1 LRKLWRFLALG
12 AGVYLLILL
21 TNFPATRA
29 VHFLEQQIPGL
40 TLQSVSGTVFSG
52 QAGRVVHSGQD
63 LGPVSWSF
71 RPAAL
76 LLGRVE
82 YRITLDGPLFQGSGY
97 LGTGLGAEFSAHDV
111 VGELQPDTLVNAYLS
126 VPMETTGSVSLTLD
140 TLKVSD
146 GFPAEISGIMRW
158 SEAAILEP
166 VKLSFGKV
174 EVNLGSSGDAI
185 AAGISSAGGA
195 TAVSGELTLL
205 AAGEYRLQLLLKPGP
220 ETDPGFTDMLESYG
234 KPQADGAFLIT
245 DSGEW

>member
-1 LRKLWRFLALG
+1 MRQLWRFLALG
-12 AGVYLLILL
+12 VGVYLLILL
-21 TNFPATRA
+21 ATFPATRA
-29 VHFLEQQIPGL
+29 VHFLEQQNTGL

-52 QAGRVVHSGQD
+52 QAGRVLHSGQE

-71 RPAAL
+71 RPVAL

-82 YRITLDGPLFQGSGY
+82 YRVTFDGPLFRGSGY
-97 LGTGLGAEFSAHDV
+97 LGTGFGAEFNAHDV
-111 VGELQPDTLVNAYLS
+111 VGELQPDPLVNRYLP
-126 VPMETTGSVSLTLD
+126 VPMETAGSISLTLD

-146 GFPAEISGIMRW
+146 GFPADLSGIVQW
-158 SEAAILEP
+158 TEAAILEP
-166 VKLSFGKV
+166 VQLSFGKV
-174 EVNLGSSGDAI
+174 EVNLGGSGDAVT
-185 AAGISSAGGA
+185 AGISSAGGA